1 MKKNISR
8 NPLWPDWYNGKK
20 IDEVQFGRAF
30 LEQWPLKCVNGTLYT
45 LDGPVEDESEI
56 KQRILEN
63 IEEYVTSG
71 LSKKVT
77 NILETIKLLAF
88 SDPFPIE
95 QDCIHLQNGVYHL
108 PDGSFQESRLF
119 CQNRLPV
126 KYDPKAASP
135 DRWLTFLHE
144 LLDDADIPTLQE
156 YLGYCLIPSTKGQ
169 KMMLIVGK
177 GGEGKSRIGL
187 VLKRLMGDAASNG
200 SVQKV
205 ENNRFARADL
215 ERRLLM
221 IDDDMDMN
229 ALPKTNYIKTIVT
242 AEAKLDL
249 ERKGVQSYQRD
260 IYARFLCFGNGALT
274 SLYDHSDGFF
284 RRQLILTTKDKPT
297 DRTDDPFLVEKMCA
311 ELEGILLWC
320 LEGLHRLVQNDFRF
334 TVSERAAANVDT
346 FFRGKV
352 EMLGIR
358 VQEGDP
364 MVGIPLSDLFRR
376 ASSLSILFSAAERK
390 GEVIIPNGDF
400 VPRVGDKLYVT
411 GSPKDLSSYLRTLG
425 RDLPGIHSAFL
436 IGGSRIAHYLSK
448 MLLSMGVRVTLV
460 ESNEAHCRRLSESL
474 PEALILHGDGTDQ
487 ELLLSEHFTNNDA
500 FIALT
505 GRDEDNLISALY
517 AQQQGLR
524 KVVAKCNRVNY
535 SSVVQAAGLDCVV
548 APKLITVARILRLV
562 RGFEDKS
569 GSVMTALYRIS
580 DTDVEAAEF
589 ILHENTPHLGIPLKD
604 LEIRKG
610 FLIVALLHENQVV
623 VPSGGTVLSPGDRV
637 IVISHGQGIQ
647 TFRDIFLKP

>member
-1 MKKNISR
+1 MSLYQTVKSAITVRQVGEMYGMEPDRHGMVCCPFHSDSDPSMKLNDTYYYCFGCRANGDAIDLTAKLFDL
-8 NPLWPDWYNGKK
+8 NPRQAAEKLASDFGLDPDKPPANAIALPPPKRGLT
-20 IDEVQFGRAF
+20 D
-30 LEQWPLKCVNGTLYT
+30 EQWADIAYCLRVLTDY
-45 LDGPVEDESEI
+45 LD
-56 KQRILEN
+56 
-63 IEEYVTSG
+63 
-71 LSKKVT
+71 
-77 NILETIKLLAF
+77 LLH
-88 SDPFPIE
+88 DWRERYKP
-95 QDCIHLQNGVYHL
+95 
-108 PDGSFQESRLF
+108 
-119 CQNRLPV
+119 
-126 KYDPKAASP
+126 ASP

-346 FFRGKV
+346 IKRSSNNVIDFMESEGYFRFKADYSISSKEFYDIYKQWCEDNACHSV
-352 EMLGIR
+352 SAIR
-358 VQEGDP
+358 
-364 MVGIPLSDLFRR
+364 
-376 ASSLSILFSAAERK
+376 FSAE
-390 GEVIIPNGDF
+390 
-400 VPRVGDKLYVT
+400 
-411 GSPKDLSSYLRTLG
+411 LRQNDRRYNLEATNNIY
-425 RDLPGIHSAFL
+425 LPG
-436 IGGSRIAHYLSK
+436 G
-448 MLLSMGVRVTLV
+448 
-460 ESNEAHCRRLSESL
+460 RR
-474 PEALILHGDGTDQ
+474 
-487 ELLLSEHFTNNDA
+487 
-500 FIALT
+500 
-505 GRDEDNLISALY
+505 
-517 AQQQGLR
+517 
-524 KVVAKCNRVNY
+524 
-535 SSVVQAAGLDCVV
+535 
-548 APKLITVARILRLV
+548 V
-562 RGFEDKS
+562 RGF
-569 GSVMTALYRIS
+569 V
-580 DTDVEAAEF
+580 
-589 ILHENTPHLGIPLKD
+589 GIEPL
-604 LEIRKG
+604 
-610 FLIVALLHENQVV
+610 VH
-623 VPSGGTVLSPGDRV
+623 PCP
-637 IVISHGQGIQ
+637 
-647 TFRDIFLKP
+647 